1 MRIGLCRGF
10 SRYLYPLMSRRL
22 FNFILLIPLLL
33 VACTPEQEKAEPAT
47 VQDWLPLNINGVD
60 LKAQIAITGGEM
72 QKGLMYRE
80 SLPEDCGMLFIY
92 KEEDRRSFWM
102 ANTPLPLDIGFF
114 DRKGMLL
121 EIHRLVPFDTNPV
134 ASRSREVQFALEM
147 PKGWFAGKGLYPG
160 VKLSLEQLRAAVLRR
175 GFNPSNFGLPAAE

>member
-1 MRIGLCRGF
+1 MNW
-10 SRYLYPLMSRRL
+10 RL

-33 VACTPEQEKAEPAT
+33 VACNPEREELEPAT
-47 VQDWLPLNINGVD
+47 IQDWLPLSINGVE
-60 LKAQIAITGGEM
+60 LRAQIAIAGGEM

-80 SLPEDCGMLFIY
+80 SLPEDSGMLFIY
-92 KEEDRRSFWM
+92 KEEARRSFWM

-114 DRKGMLL
+114 DRKGLLL
-121 EIHRLVPFDTNPV
+121 EIHRLVPYDTNPV
-134 ASRSREVQFALEM
+134 ASRSREIQFALEM

-160 VKLSLEQLRAAVLRR
+160 VKLDLEKVRSAVVQR